1 MSAHEEEQLILAG
14 INKLLERV
22 GIDAKPIKSFEELRK
37 SASSMFVAIFEG
49 MFQVRKEDIVRKPTV
64 LNDYARN
71 AQVVID
77 ALDGEILHMNLDHV
91 TGHAVAKGE
100 TVAIRNLVDIFIGI
114 SDMVIKLRS
123 REQERDS
130 LDSSP
135 AERARGKKPVPRGV
149 RPKSAP
155 GGTVNASSSAAA
167 RGGRKNTARGPRS
180 YPTSTV
186 RTPSSTLR
194 TRDGRRSSKDASKRP
209 AKKVRKKYPR
219 QPMLSQALL
228 ELEAR
233 KLQEYDNEQQQRVQ
247 NEQEQQQQN
256 QQQQQQ
262 QPQQQAGGDDDIS
275 AEQPSIAVYDE
286 IPAEIYAKELAAK
299 AVYKRVK
306 KERKVQLKQKRIDVS
321 PLSKL
326 PGVDSYLKL
335 ALQSLRRNIY
345 DEQKEHADIAHAYY
359 SFNNSV
365 HSEKVRRIRQ
375 GRTQESLNSRQAQQ
389 KMLYSKLYE
398 RAAIAQLTNDAC
410 INSLMVQQHERL
422 TQQERSAALKAEE
435 RALAA
440 LLKSVETSY
449 EERLC
454 GMVDKLAVVEDEK
467 DVSHSQYRQAFAALL
482 NAEDWSCSNY
492 ANTTGKSI
500 STSQQQQSAPISAF
514 QARMKH

>member
-1 MSAHEEEQLILAG
+1 LLLLRTVLALLSMHLRNCLQAAGVYVLEQMRYHPKNGYRPNVRYARLCISARSSNMASPGEHDAVNLPAESSPGARTSSSISSAMSAHEEEQLILAG

-233 KLQEYDNEQQQRVQ
+233 KLQEYDNEQQQRVR

-256 QQQQQQ
+256 QQQQQ

-275 AEQPSIAVYDE
+275 AEQPSIVVYDE
-286 IPAEIYAKELAAK
+286 IPAE
-299 AVYKRVK
+299 V
-306 KERKVQLKQKRIDVS
+306 
-321 PLSKL
+321 
-326 PGVDSYLKL
+326 
-335 ALQSLRRNIY
+335 
-345 DEQKEHADIAHAYY
+345 
-359 SFNNSV
+359 
-365 HSEKVRRIRQ
+365 
-375 GRTQESLNSRQAQQ
+375 
-389 KMLYSKLYE
+389 
-398 RAAIAQLTNDAC
+398 
-410 INSLMVQQHERL
+410 
-422 TQQERSAALKAEE
+422 
-435 RALAA
+435 
-440 LLKSVETSY
+440 
-449 EERLC
+449 
-454 GMVDKLAVVEDEK
+454 
-467 DVSHSQYRQAFAALL
+467 
-482 NAEDWSCSNY
+482 
-492 ANTTGKSI
+492 
-500 STSQQQQSAPISAF
+500 
-514 QARMKH
+514 

>member
-1 MSAHEEEQLILAG
+1 MASPGERDAVNLQAESSPGARTSSSTSSAMSAHEEEQLILAG

-365 HSEKVRRIRQ
+365 HSEKVRR
-375 GRTQESLNSRQAQQ
+375 
-389 KMLYSKLYE
+389 
-398 RAAIAQLTNDAC
+398 
-410 INSLMVQQHERL
+410 
-422 TQQERSAALKAEE
+422 
-435 RALAA
+435 
-440 LLKSVETSY
+440 
-449 EERLC
+449 
-454 GMVDKLAVVEDEK
+454 
-467 DVSHSQYRQAFAALL
+467 
-482 NAEDWSCSNY
+482 
-492 ANTTGKSI
+492 
-500 STSQQQQSAPISAF
+500 
-514 QARMKH
+514 

>member
-1 MSAHEEEQLILAG
+1 MQGVMRRSTPSAHTSFVSYCCLHQFAQRTQHCGRVVNSKLGYKPQNGSLPFAIFAKRSMANPGERAAAELPAESSPGARTSSSISSAMSAHEEEQLILAG

-123 REQERDS
+123 REQERGS
-130 LDSSP
+130 VDSSP
-135 AERARGKKPVPRGV
+135 VERPRGKKPVPRGA

-155 GGTVNASSSAAA
+155 VGTVNASSSAAA
-167 RGGRKNTARGPRS
+167 RGNRKNTARGSRS

-186 RTPSSTLR
+186 RNANSTLR
-194 TRDGRRSSKDASKRP
+194 TKDGRRSSKDASKRP

-233 KLQEYDNEQQQRVQ
+233 KLQEYDNEQQQK
-247 NEQEQQQQN
+247 

-262 QPQQQAGGDDDIS
+262 QQQSQQQAGGDDDAS
-275 AEQPSIAVYDE
+275 GEQPSVVAYDEVVYDE
-286 IPAEIYAKELAAK
+286 IPAEVRLVIHH
-299 AVYKRVK
+299 
-306 KERKVQLKQKRIDVS
+306 I
-321 PLSKL
+321 
-326 PGVDSYLKL
+326 
-335 ALQSLRRNIY
+335 LQNSSL
-345 DEQKEHADIAHAYY
+345 
-359 SFNNSV
+359 
-365 HSEKVRRIRQ
+365 
-375 GRTQESLNSRQAQQ
+375 L
-389 KMLYSKLYE
+389 M
-398 RAAIAQLTNDAC
+398 AC
-410 INSLMVQQHERL
+410 RC
-422 TQQERSAALKAEE
+422 T
-435 RALAA
+435 
-440 LLKSVETSY
+440 
-449 EERLC
+449 
-454 GMVDKLAVVEDEK
+454 D
-467 DVSHSQYRQAFAALL
+467 
-482 NAEDWSCSNY
+482 
-492 ANTTGKSI
+492 
-500 STSQQQQSAPISAF
+500 
-514 QARMKH
+514 